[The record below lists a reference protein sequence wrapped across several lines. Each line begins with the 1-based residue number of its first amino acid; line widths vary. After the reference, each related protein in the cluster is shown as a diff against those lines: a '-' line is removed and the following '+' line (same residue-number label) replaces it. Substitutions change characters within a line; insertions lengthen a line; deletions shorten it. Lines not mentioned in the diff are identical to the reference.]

1 MGKIKNIN
9 YCNLITENDLR
20 ETQEMAF
27 RRPVCTLT
35 FLAMRTPSKSPNTAL
50 PHSGRRCEYMLSSLY
65 HPYSPTVIERSQTN
79 T

>member
-50 PHSGRRCEYMLSSLY
+50 PHSGRRCEYMLSPLY
-65 HPYSPTVIERSQTN
+65 HPYSPPVI
-79 T
+79 